1 MSRSILVGAAE
12 VAVEGRVVLHLAA
25 IAAILLSIPSVRA
38 QNRYSPFNELQL
50 PGTIVSN
57 TISSVVAD
65 FNSDGNL
72 DMVLGS
78 SLSKVI
84 LILGDGRGGFRQDA
98 KLQMPAP
105 ETTGSIWPSYASVH
119 AGDVD
124 GDGDLDLAIGTIAWT
139 NLNLTGYSDR
149 LFLGDGKGN
158 FVDGTKGR
166 LPQSKDITSEVKFV
180 DVDRDG
186 DLDLLCAGAFG
197 TSRIYINDGKGVFKD
212 ETSTRFPK
220 SMALMSASNF
230 AVGDLDGDGDEDLV
244 VSDGGFWALVSQAN
258 LALRNNGKGY
268 FSLLPVPFMK
278 LQTGCVALGDMDGD
292 GDLDIVTANWGLD
305 GLYLNDGKGRFV
317 NATATHMPQEKSNT
331 AFWLHDWVG
340 LDDVDGDGDLDMI
353 FSGYFKQWLVFYPN
367 DGKGRFTA
375 ASREG
380 IEWQGGGWSAR
391 LADLDR
397 DGDRDLYT
405 GYVFYNLQ
413 KQLYLSPKDLVR
425 GKTSSY
431 EIHAAR
437 GPRVILPYIAL
448 KESRIPLLPWGT
460 FFLDPMAM
468 IPMGTVLLMKGGKQ
482 TLPLTIPNDPR
493 LGGKTVYLQAVVFD
507 LHKARFLGLTNET
520 ANRIR

>member
-1 MSRSILVGAAE
+1 MLVVPG
-12 VAVEGRVVLHLAA
+12 L
-25 IAAILLSIPSVRA
+25 RA
-38 QNRYSPFNELQL
+38 QQRYSRFHDLQMPL
-50 PGTIVSN
+50 SASN

-65 FNSDGNL
+65 FDSDG
-72 DMVLGS
+72 DMDLVLGS
-78 SLSKVI
+78 TLTKAV
-84 LILGDGRGGFRQDA
+84 LILGDGRGGFYHDPLL
-98 KLQMPAP
+98 KMPPP
-105 ETTGSIWPSYASVH
+105 EWLKFKFPDYTSVD
-119 AGDVD
+119 AGDID
-124 GDGDLDLAIGTIAWT
+124 GDGDLDLAIGTVDQNAVGVV
-139 NLNLTGYSDR
+139 GYPDR
-149 LFLGDGKGN
+149 IFLGDGMGN

-166 LPQSKDITSEVKFV
+166 LPQNKDITSQVKFV

-186 DLDLLCAGAFG
+186 DLDLLCAGAIG

-212 ETSTRFPK
+212 ETSKRFPK
-220 SMALMSASNF
+220 SMVLMSASNF

-244 VSDGGFWALVSQAN
+244 VSGGGFYSLVSQAN

-278 LQTGCVALGDMDGD
+278 LQTGWVALGDMDGD

-317 NATATHMPQEKSNT
+317 NATATHMPQEKSKT

-367 DGKGRFTA
+367 NGKGRFTA

-380 IEWQGGGWSAR
+380 IEWQGGGWSAS

-448 KESRIPLLPWGT
+448 KESHIPLLPWGT

-468 IPMGTVLLMKGGKQ
+468 LPMGTVLLMKGGKQ
-482 TLPLTIPNDPR
+482 TLPLTIPNDSR
-493 LGGKTVYLQAVVFD
+493 LGGKTVYLQGVVFD
-507 LHKARFLGLTNET
+507 LHKARFLGFTNET

>member
-1 MSRSILVGAAE
+1 MPPPEIQVPIPTYTSI
-12 VAVEGRVVLHLAA
+12 
-25 IAAILLSIPSVRA
+25 
-38 QNRYSPFNELQL
+38 
-50 PGTIVSN
+50 
-57 TISSVVAD
+57 D
-65 FNSDGNL
+65 
-72 DMVLGS
+72 
-78 SLSKVI
+78 
-84 LILGDGRGGFRQDA
+84 
-98 KLQMPAP
+98 
-105 ETTGSIWPSYASVH
+105 

-124 GDGDLDLAIGTIAWT
+124 GDGDLDLAIGTVGHGPVGIA
-139 NLNLTGYSDR
+139 GHPDR

-166 LPQSKDITSEVKFV
+166 LPQTKGMTTDVHFV
-180 DVDRDG
+180 DVDGDG
-186 DLDLLCAGAFG
+186 DLDLFCAGALG
-197 TSRIYINDGKGVFKD
+197 TSRLYVNNGKGFFTD
-212 ETSTRFPK
+212 ETKKRLPVSILLL
-220 SMALMSASNF
+220 SGGNVVA
-230 AVGDLDGDGDEDLV
+230 GDLDGDGDRDLV
-244 VSDGGFWALVSQAN
+244 ISGGGFWSFISQKN
-258 LALRNNGKGY
+258 MALRNNGKGV
-268 FSLLPVPFMK
+268 FSLLSVPFMS
-278 LQTGCVALGDMDGD
+278 LHTGWVALVDMYGD

-317 NATATHMPQEKSNT
+317 NATTTHMPQEKSKT

-353 FSGYFKQWLVFYPN
+353 FSGYFNQWLVFYPN
-367 DGKGRFTA
+367 DGTARFTTK
-375 ASREG
+375 SREG
-380 IEWQGGGWSAR
+380 IDWQFSNHGT

-397 DGDRDLYT
+397 DGDRELCLGSMIY
-405 GYVFYNLQ
+405 YNLQ

-468 IPMGTVLLMKGGKQ
+468 LPMGTVLLMKGGKQ

-507 LHKARFLGLTNET
+507 LHKARFLGFTNET